1 MTDESLKRLKA
12 LNIGEI
18 IFIIFI
24 VISVSGIIAN
34 EYEKGYILKKNTNGK
49 KIAHYIRLAVL
60 VVALLVYIYFLKTR
74 VEKVITAKTFL
85 NNLDVL
91 ATILFVIG
99 GIIFIYTE
107 YKGDE
112 EAIIIE

>member
-1 MTDESLKRLKA
+1 MIDKNLKTFKE

-24 VISVSGIIAN
+24 LLSIGGIIAN
-34 EYEKGYILKKNTNGK
+34 ELEKNFLLKKNSTGK
-49 KIAHYIRLAVL
+49 KNAHYIRLAVL
-60 VVALLVYIYFLKTR
+60 FISLLVYLYFLKTR
-74 VEKVITAKTFL
+74 IKKAITVKSFL
-85 NNLDVL
+85 NNLEIL

-99 GIIFIYTE
+99 GIIFLYVE

-112 EAIIIE
+112 ALIFIE

>member
-1 MTDESLKRLKA
+1 MTEESIKRLKE
-12 LNIGEI
+12 LKTGEI

-24 VISVSGIIAN
+24 VISVCGIIAN
-34 EYEKGYILKKNTNGK
+34 EYEKGYILSKNNNGK
-49 KIAHYIRLAVL
+49 TISHYIRLAVL
-60 VVALLVYIYFLKTR
+60 FIALLVYIYFLKTR
-74 VEKVITAKTFL
+74 IEKTITTKTFL

-112 EAIIIE
+112 EAIVIE